1 MDTQLVTQRGEEIA
15 VNYKLHKVDGDWM
28 VYDVVIE
35 NISLVNNYRAQ
46 FTRLLAKASFAGLL
60 DRIREKLPAW

>member
-1 MDTQLVTQRGEEIA
+1 MLGGHPISHPAGEEIA

-35 NISLVNNYRAQ
+35 EHQ
-46 FTRLLAKASFAGLL
+46 PG
-60 DRIREKLPAW
+60 E